1 MRSDNL
7 FSAFSRLLMVVLVF
21 LSAAVAAQAQEKDS
35 ATVPV
40 HIIRSD
46 YGVHI
51 TSDTG
56 EMDKLIG
63 DVELEHNGTLM
74 YCDSAYLR
82 GASFVEAFGNV
93 RIVQPGGTEVESDYL
108 RYTGHNRLAFLKG
121 NVSLTDGKDH
131 LWCESLHYNVATK
144 VGTYDEGGT
153 LQSDATTVVSNAGS
167 YQVRTKDARFT
178 GDVHVTDPQYTVV
191 SDDLGYN
198 TNTKIVLFYGP
209 SVVTNDK
216 SVLRTSNGSWDSK
229 QEKGFFTHRS
239 SIQNEGQFIE
249 ADTLVYDRVTG
260 FGNAYGNVVAIDT
273 AQETTLYS
281 GRADYNEI
289 THQLWATIKPVMKKM
304 SGTDS
309 LFIRA
314 DTFFSAPVPMP
325 GDTLQAAVSVQK
337 DTVVPVVRSKKKQSR
352 ASAKAAAKATAA
364 VKGDH
369 KVLPAAPAPR
379 PAPDED
385 TSLRYFIGYHNVRIF
400 SDSMQGS
407 CDSIAYSQTDSI
419 MRLIRDPILWSRNS
433 QITGD
438 TILLYMDSGMLS
450 RMYVPNKA
458 FMISQ
463 SGPEKAQMYDQV
475 QGRTMIGHF
484 EDNALKDM
492 IVWPDAESI
501 YFVTDDDDA
510 YLGVSQAQSERLRI
524 LFRDRRISR
533 IIYEKN
539 VKQSM
544 TPLDQISIPS
554 LRLSRFRWNPERRP
568 RSYAEL
574 FE

>member
-1 MRSDNL
+1 
-7 FSAFSRLLMVVLVF
+7 
-21 LSAAVAAQAQEKDS
+21 
-35 ATVPV
+35 
-40 HIIRSD
+40 
-46 YGVHI
+46 
-51 TSDTG
+51 
-56 EMDKLIG
+56 
-63 DVELEHNGTLM
+63 
-74 YCDSAYLR
+74 
-82 GASFVEAFGNV
+82 
-93 RIVQPGGTEVESDYL
+93 
-108 RYTGHNRLAFLKG
+108 
-121 NVSLTDGKDH
+121 
-131 LWCESLHYNVATK
+131 
-144 VGTYDEGGT
+144 
-153 LQSDATTVVSNAGS
+153 
-167 YQVRTKDARFT
+167 
-178 GDVHVTDPQYTVV
+178 
-191 SDDLGYN
+191 
-198 TNTKIVLFYGP
+198 
-209 SVVTNDK
+209 
-216 SVLRTSNGSWDSK
+216 
-229 QEKGFFTHRS
+229 
-239 SIQNEGQFIE
+239 
-249 ADTLVYDRVTG
+249 VYDRVTG